1 MSAPAGPATTRR
13 SHRDEWLVGGVLAL
27 LAFGLAAG
35 SWTWRADRVLYDF
48 GLSWFGRAVPQE
60 IVIVAIDD
68 ASVDAIGRWPWPRA
82 VHATLLHRL
91 AAARPRAV
99 ALDLLLSE
107 PDPDPAQD
115 RLLAEAM
122 RQAAPLVLPVSWQS
136 HPGEPLTSLQP
147 VEPLRSAARLG
158 AAEPA
163 VDEDGV
169 LRSAFLRSGPAG
181 QTLPHLA
188 LALLEAGGEAVHPD
202 VAFVE
207 APRATLAAPLG
218 GTREERFLVRYAGPP
233 GHVARVSYVDVL
245 RGQVPAESL
254 AGRYVLIGMTAQ
266 GLGDTLATPVNG
278 AQVAMPGIEVLANT
292 LYTLRSGDSIRA
304 VSPSAAGAMAA
315 GLLLFLVAGFAWAG
329 TRLALGLALT
339 SVPLSVLA
347 SLGLQAA
354 GVWWSP
360 APYVLMA
367 ALAYPLWSWR
377 RLEGAVDD
385 LDREIRRLDAGAS
398 GSSEAALP
406 ASARTRD
413 RLASRVAT
421 LGTAA
426 ATVRDARRFLAD
438 ALAGMPTAMLVT
450 DTQGRVLLANGLAAR
465 LFELDDAAEM
475 QGLDLPGLLE
485 EFVTPQPLAWTQAFA
500 DPSAHPGGWTVDAR
514 VARLGDFVIRVA
526 GVDLAGRP
534 RWIVTLADVTP
545 IMQAQRRREELLAF
559 VSHDLRSPASA
570 IVMLADLHLQGRLDT
585 PRDELLGELRRLAT
599 RTLQLSED
607 FVRTAQAE
615 SRPLN
620 LSLVE
625 APALLDQVL
634 ADFRAQAVAS
644 GVRLEGRAGPGQA
657 WWIDAALVVRAL
669 SNLVSNAIKH
679 SPPGGV
685 VTVTADEVDGALHL
699 QVRDQGRGL
708 SPAQLQQIS
717 QGDRGLVALDAG
729 GVGFGLLFV
738 QRVAR
743 RHAGALRAWAAT
755 EGSGAVF
762 ELTLGKVDDAEAL
775 PG

>member
-1 MSAPAGPATTRR
+1 MSASAGPAATRR

-48 GLSWFGRAVPQE
+48 GLSWFGRPVPQE

-82 VHATLLHRL
+82 VHATLLHQL

-115 RLLAEAM
+115 LLLAEAM

-136 HPGEPLTSLQP
+136 RSGEPLRALQP
-147 VEPLRSAARLG
+147 VEPLRSTVRLG

-169 LRSAFLRSGPAG
+169 LRSAFLRTGPAG

-207 APRATLAAPLG
+207 APRATAAVPQG
-218 GTREERFLVRYAGPP
+218 GMRDERFLVRYAGPP
-233 GHVARVSYVDVL
+233 GHVARVSYVDLL
-245 RGQVPAESL
+245 RGQVPADRL

-304 VSPSAAGAMAA
+304 LSPPVAGALAA
-315 GLLLFLVAGFAWAG
+315 GLLSLLVAGFGWAG
-329 TRLALGLALT
+329 TRLALALALT

-347 SLGLQAA
+347 SLGLLAA

-385 LDREIRRLDAGAS
+385 LDREIRRLDAGAT
-398 GSSEAALP
+398 GFSEAALP
-406 ASARTRD
+406 APARPRD

-426 ATVRDARRFLAD
+426 TTVRDARRFLAD
-438 ALAGMPTAMLVT
+438 ALAGMPTAMLVV

-465 LFELDDAAEM
+465 LFELDDPAEM
-475 QGLDLPGLLE
+475 RGLDLPGLLE
-485 EFVTPQPLAWTQAFA
+485 EFVTPQAVAWTQSFA
-500 DPSAHPGGWTVDAR
+500 DPLAQRDGWTVDAR

-570 IVMLADLHLQGRLDT
+570 IVMLADLHLQQRLDT
-585 PRDELLGELRRLAT
+585 PRDELLGEVRRLAA

-620 LSLVE
+620 LSVVE
-625 APALLDQVL
+625 SPALLGEVL
-634 ADFRAQAVAS
+634 TSFRAQAVAAE
-644 GVRLEGRAGPGQA
+644 VLLEGRANPGQV
-657 WWIDAALVVRAL
+657 WRMDAALVLRAL

-679 SPPGGV
+679 SPRGGAV
-685 VTVTADEVDGALHL
+685 AVSIEVADDALHL
-699 QVRDQGRGL
+699 QVRDHGPGL

-717 QGDRGLVALDAG
+717 HGDRGLVAVDAG

-743 RHAGALRAWAAT
+743 RHSGALRAWAAT
-755 EGSGAVF
+755 DGPGAVF
-762 ELTLGKVDDAEAL
+762 GLTLGKVDDADVST
-775 PG
+775 G